1 MSLRTAQTI
10 TADVREKL
18 DEIPDNDALFVTGT
32 DNTDLDTI
40 IEGHITE
47 AVKFCIDHADL
58 SLLEPNIIRE
68 RRGEPQDTMAIWNY
82 VGSGKIKNAP
92 EGAEVWVAYCDL
104 PEDFYRFC
112 WAKCDAWGKTVT
124 DAVYIGDPDTAKLNN
139 YFTTGSIERPVVYIE
154 QETQGAYKAHL
165 YACQEDSTI
174 ELAAMKLPKW
184 ETEKIDIG
192 DRLYPSVIIYLAG
205 LTLATMRDT
214 HADALFGQALAMMGV
229 RVNQENTNNVAHN
242 N

>member
-1 MSLRTAQTI
+1 
-10 TADVREKL
+10 
-18 DEIPDNDALFVTGT
+18 
-32 DNTDLDTI
+32 
-40 IEGHITE
+40 
-47 AVKFCIDHADL
+47 
-58 SLLEPNIIRE
+58 
-68 RRGEPQDTMAIWNY
+68 
-82 VGSGKIKNAP
+82 
-92 EGAEVWVAYCDL
+92 
-104 PEDFYRFC
+104 
-112 WAKCDAWGKTVT
+112 VT

-184 ETEKIDIG
+184 ETQKIDIG
-192 DRLYPSVIIYLAG
+192 DRLYPSVIMYLAG

-214 HADALFGQALAMMGV
+214 HAEALFGQALVMMGV